1 MLKVEIS
8 SLTVLQNS
16 YRQKIL
22 SNIFFDLE
30 PGKIYTILG
39 KNGSGKSTLI
49 KSLTMLLD
57 KSIYSTIGNVYWNDE
72 NIFQMNEERLLN
84 LRKKE
89 IRYVLQDLNNNF
101 DPLKKLKYYFDKSGS
116 TEEQISAQLKNYLLP
131 DYDSISNLHS
141 YEISG
146 GMAQRLSFMLA
157 LLPHPNLLILD
168 EPTSAIDYS
177 NVNLIKLKLKEIAL
191 NSDTTLIVTQDIN
204 FAKEVS
210 DQIAYLDQGTL
221 TEFVDVKTFFSES
234 NSKKYQNFLTSF
246 EGLQ

>member
-1 MLKVEIS
+1 MIKVEIS

-16 YRQKIL
+16 YHRKIL
-22 SNIFFDLE
+22 SNIFFDLGV
-30 PGKIYTILG
+30 GKIYAILG
-39 KNGSGKSTLI
+39 KNGSGKSTMI

-57 KSIYSTIGNVYWNDE
+57 KNIYTTIGNVYWNNE
-72 NIFQMNEERLLN
+72 SIFQMNEQRLLN
-84 LRKKE
+84 LRRKE

-101 DPLKKLKYYFDKSGS
+101 DPLKKIKYYFDKSGS
-116 TEEQISAQLKNYLLP
+116 TAEQMSAQLKNYLLP
-131 DYDSISNLHS
+131 DFDSISNLHS

-157 LLPHPNLLILD
+157 LLPNPNLLILD

-177 NVNLIKLKLKEIAL
+177 NVNLIKLKLKEIAV
-191 NSDTTLIVTQDIN
+191 NSNTALIVTQDIN

-221 TEFVDVKTFFSES
+221 SEFVDVKTFFSEA
-234 NSKKYQNFLTSF
+234 NSMSYQNFLTSF